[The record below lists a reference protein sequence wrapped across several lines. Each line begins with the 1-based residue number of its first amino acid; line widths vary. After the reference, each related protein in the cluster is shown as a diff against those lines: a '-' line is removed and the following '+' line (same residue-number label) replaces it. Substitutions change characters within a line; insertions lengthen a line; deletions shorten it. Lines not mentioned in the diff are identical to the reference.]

1 MKYTSI
7 LRVDS
12 KGRVTIPQVVREA
25 LDINEGRQL
34 LAVADF
40 DKKEILITPI
50 VSRPGSLYEIKVE
63 LKDAPGALAK
73 FGEKMKELGLDQLI
87 VKCSSIRRGEL
98 AECVSIA
105 EPLDPH
111 RFELEKMKRE
121 LESSD
126 FIFFV
131 SIKPLGQV

>member
-7 LRVDS
+7 LKVDS

-25 LDINEGRQL
+25 LDISEGRQL

-40 DKKEILITPI
+40 DRKEIIITPI
-50 VSRPGSLYEIKVE
+50 TSKASALYEIRVE
-63 LKDAPGALAK
+63 LKDMPGILAS

-87 VKCSSIRRGEL
+87 VRCSSIKRGEL

-105 EPLDPH
+105 EPVDPSNFSPESVK
-111 RFELEKMKRE
+111 RALEN
-121 LESSD
+121 SG
-126 FIFFV
+126 FVFFV
-131 SIKPLGQV
+131 SIKELEPY

>member
-7 LRVDS
+7 LKVDS
-12 KGRVTIPQVVREA
+12 KGRITIPQVIREA

-40 DKKEILITPI
+40 DKKEIMITPI
-50 VSRPGSLYEIKVE
+50 TSKATALFEIRVE
-63 LKDAPGALAK
+63 LKDVPGALAS

-87 VKCSSIRRGEL
+87 VKCSSIKRGEL

-105 EPLDPH
+105 EPIEPSKFNLDH
-111 RFELEKMKRE
+111 VKKTLE
-121 LESSD
+121 ESG
-126 FIFFV
+126 FTFFV
-131 SIKPLGQV
+131 SIKPLEPF